1 MSSRASSS
9 LLLNSVC
16 FIPKTPCRS
25 SLSSFKSTFKQPGFI
40 FQQTTRL
47 YHPSSTYKMPEQL
60 TQQEVSSK
68 TDPSVS
74 KQYDDET
81 PKSQQITEFYNFVDG
96 KKIGLLTTI
105 RPDIGPVSR
114 SMAIAK
120 RVGPDFLFL
129 ANAHSRK
136 FQDIESSKNVQITFQ
151 DSSNQDWASVTGTAT
166 TASNSDP
173 RIKDLWSSGTK
184 AWFGDLGDGVHDGS
198 AEDPRM
204 TLIEVKASYVVYWLH
219 QVGALGFV
227 KEVGVA
233 ALTGKVANT
242 GVTRELVESD
252 IEKARGEA

>member
-9 LLLNSVC
+9 LLLTS
-16 FIPKTPCRS
+16 IRSISKTPRCS
-25 SLSSFKSTFKQPGFI
+25 SLSSFKPTTKQPSLLS
-40 FQQTTRL
+40 QQTKRL

-81 PKSQQITEFYNFVDG
+81 PKPQQISEFYNFVDG

-136 FQDIESSKNVQITFQ
+136 FQDLESSKNVQITFQ

-166 TASNSDP
+166 TTSNSDP

-252 IEKARGEA
+252 IEKARSEA